1 MITLSYNESILSP
14 TSGITMTSANH
25 ICNIAKEKYQDLE
38 NKLLSMSLYEE
49 SIKLISSD
57 ITTTTKLGLSNEDF
71 EFLTES
77 HKQISSLKSLIA
89 YLREVI
95 NYKEQLLRQYQNL
108 QPDTRSLPEIEILK
122 PISVKPEIPF
132 ETYLLT
138 LPIKEYQHYLTLETK
153 ATVVGQFVHPN
164 GYLANARKELIT
176 KKNNPTKV
184 DLNGQE
190 TIITSYTPTVS
201 LKLVE
206 EKFFDLQKEHRHL
219 QAQINKIKSDYKQS
233 EKSRVIRDTEIFNNQ
248 NKIYNESIQQYNCE
262 FYNKKQEVLVQ
273 IEKLK
278 IVLPDSLKQLYD
290 QLNKDCA
297 V

>member
-77 HKQISSLKSLIA
+77 HKQIASLKSLIA
-89 YLREVI
+89 YLRETI

-108 QPDTRSLPEIEILK
+108 QPDARSLPEIEILK
-122 PISVKPEIPF
+122 PIPVKAEVPF
-132 ETYLLT
+132 ETHLLT
-138 LPIKEYQHYLTLETK
+138 LPIKEYQHYLALETK
-153 ATVVGQFVHPN
+153 ATVIGQFVHPN

-201 LKLVE
+201 LTLVE

-219 QAQINKIKSDYKQS
+219 QAQINKIKSDYQQS
-233 EKSRVIRDTEIFNNQ
+233 EKSRVIRDTEIFNHQ
-248 NKIYNESIQQYNCE
+248 NKIYNEAIQQYNCE

-278 IVLPDSLKQLYD
+278 IILPDSLKQLYD